1 MFTFSFGSAFADI
14 SSDKVTE
21 LKAFT
26 TTFAQGYYGDN
37 GVIAKAAQA
46 YLDKITYDEDG
57 YVFNMN
63 EIKGYVKADTIKA
76 YMADVVDKAEKTFR
90 QSCWYR

>member
-1 MFTFSFGSAFADI
+1 MKTSTAVAVMFTFSFSSAFADI

-63 EIKGYVKADTIKA
+63 EIKG
-76 YMADVVDKAEKTFR
+76 
-90 QSCWYR
+90 